1 MLILRF
7 VVSMFTVGAIVFAAG
22 MVYGQEFPNK
32 PIRIIVAAPGG
43 GSDIAARMVAQGI
56 AGPLGQQVIVDYRGG
71 GVLSAEYASKSPPD
85 GYTLHVTGS
94 QLWIIPLLQKAPY
107 DAERDFSP
115 VTLLST
121 EPSVL
126 AVHPSLPVKS
136 VTELIALAKSRPA
149 ELNYA
154 STGPGASS
162 NLVPELFKAMAEIK
176 VIHVPYKSN
185 PAAVT
190 ALVSGEVQLVM
201 LDASVLMPQIKAGRV
216 RGLAVTSAQPSALA
230 PGLPTVAA
238 SGLPGYEWL
247 GRTGLWAP
255 GKTPAAIVNRIN
267 AEVVRFL
274 NLPETKEKFLAAG
287 TETVGNSPE
296 QFAATIKAQIATLG
310 KVIKDAGI
318 KVN

>member
-1 MLILRF
+1 M
-7 VVSMFTVGAIVFAAG
+7 
-22 MVYGQEFPNK
+22 
-32 PIRIIVAAPGG
+32 
-43 GSDIAARMVAQGI
+43 
-56 AGPLGQQVIVDYRGG
+56 
-71 GVLSAEYASKSPPD
+71 
-85 GYTLHVTGS
+85 
-94 QLWIIPLLQKAPY
+94 
-107 DAERDFSP
+107 
-115 VTLLST
+115 T
-121 EPSVL
+121 E
-126 AVHPSLPVKS
+126 
-136 VTELIALAKSRPA
+136 T
-149 ELNYA
+149 
-154 STGPGASS
+154 
-162 NLVPELFKAMAEIK
+162 K

-238 SGLPGYEWL
+238 AGVPGYEWL

-267 AEVVRFL
+267 AEVARFL

-296 QFAATIKAQIATLG
+296 QFAAIKKPTARSSAS
-310 KVIKDAGI
+310 
-318 KVN
+318 